1 MASIDFSKLPAP
13 AVVETLS
20 FEDILAERKAD
31 LISRYAFDT
40 EKQEQIAAT
49 LELESEPLTKLLEEN
64 AYREMIWRARVN
76 NAAVSVMVG
85 FATSTD
91 LDQLAANVNLTR
103 LITTPA
109 DNTVIPAVEEEL
121 ESDEELRARIVDSY
135 EGLSVAGPAGSYEF
149 HARSADGRVL
159 NVKAISPSPA
169 VVTVSILA
177 RAGNGQAP
185 ADLIEIV
192 NKALNGEDVRPVAD
206 RVTVKSAEIVNYSI
220 DAVIYIYP
228 GPEAEPIRQAA
239 ISRLQA
245 YIAAQKKI
253 GRDINRSALFAAI
266 HVEGVQ
272 RVQINAP
279 AADIVISDTQA
290 AFCTGYN
297 ITIGGTDE

>member
-20 FEDILAERKAD
+20 FEDILAERKAN
-31 LISRYAFDT
+31 LISLYAFDT

-85 FATSTD
+85 FATDTD

-109 DNTVIPAVEEEL
+109 DNTVIPAIQEEL

-185 ADLIEIV
+185 ADLISIV
-192 NKALNGEDVRPVAD
+192 DKALNGEDVRPVAD
-206 RVTVKSAEIVNYSI
+206 RVTVQSAEIVNYSI

-245 YIAAQKKI
+245 YISSQKKI
-253 GRDINRSALFAAI
+253 GRDINRSAIFAAI

-272 RVQINAP
+272 RVQLNSP
-279 AADIVISDTQA
+279 AADVVMSDTQA
-290 AFCTGYN
+290 AFCTGYAV
-297 ITIGGTDE
+297 TVGGTDE

>member
-31 LISRYAFDT
+31 LISLYAFDK
-40 EKQEQIAAT
+40 EKQEQIAVT

-109 DNTVIPAVEEEL
+109 DNTVIPAVKEEL
-121 ESDEELRARIVDSY
+121 ESDDELRARIVDSY

-185 ADLIEIV
+185 ADLIDIV

-206 RVTVKSAEIVNYSI
+206 RVTVQSAEIVNYSI

-239 ISRLQA
+239 ISRLQD
-245 YIAAQKKI
+245 YIASQKKI

-272 RVQINAP
+272 RVQINSP